1 MEAAASPPQEPL
13 QSSACTP
20 TTDSVP
26 NSAVEDLSL
35 PLSKDST
42 GDDNSKPI
50 TIVQKNKTTKKKVKK
65 RRVLPG
71 GSDLLSYSSPYCSS
85 SSSSSFPATRLVL
98 KRRSPRLLLGAAR
111 RSEGNVAAIAL
122 PFGMSVAA
130 LVALV
135 LETKDPARGR
145 ISVDHLS
152 MICTSAIRESL
163 VNVFGDKCDC
173 FMNNFEKSFGS
184 TLRTLRAIND
194 SYVEKG
200 GQHFSNLKVEGSAS
214 PTSLYKERC
223 MSNSGRE
230 DFQSEAFLQTFA
242 CRDLINTSDEI
253 RENTLTDSGN
263 QEFALHGQTNQL
275 ACILPSVSGSVIG
288 QSMVSTVQKS
298 VAEHTRSNDLK
309 TLELG
314 LTMERLKLKE
324 TQLALNLDL
333 NHLERSKLAM
343 GMSKA
348 SFKAEKFKTQ
358 LEDMRHA
365 ELLRKCVDCL
375 VTGLLFM
382 SASLLYGAY
391 VFSYKRITDATESC
405 TSSPQESKSWWIPKP
420 MASFNSG
427 LHILRCQV
435 QVVSRMLFGVLMIV
449 TIACLLLQRS
459 ATTKQIMPVTFMLL
473 LLGLACGFAGKL
485 CVDTLGGSG
494 YHWLLYWEIL
504 CLLHFICNVC
514 TSSLFLIL
522 HGPVNVSQ
530 GTKGNVIL
538 PYRIRRFLFYTIL
551 LLFLPLLCGL
561 VPFASLGEWKDHF
574 SLQVNDYLYP
584 GD

>member
-1 MEAAASPPQEPL
+1 MEAAPSPPQEPL
-13 QSSACTP
+13 QSSACAPTIDLVPTP
-20 TTDSVP
+20 
-26 NSAVEDLSL
+26 AVEDLSL
-35 PLSKDST
+35 PLSKDSS
-42 GDDNSKPI
+42 GDENSKPI
-50 TIVQKNKTTKKKVKK
+50 TIVQKNKTRKKKIKK
-65 RRVLPG
+65 RRVFRG
-71 GSDLLSYSSPYCSS
+71 GSDLLSNSSSACSS
-85 SSSSSFPATRLVL
+85 SSSSSFPAARLVL
-98 KRRSPRLLLGAAR
+98 KRRSPRPLFGAAR
-111 RSEGNVAAIAL
+111 RREGNVAAIAL

-135 LETKDPARGR
+135 LETKDPAGGR
-145 ISVDHLS
+145 LSVDHLS
-152 MICTSAIRESL
+152 MICTLAVRESL

-194 SYVEKG
+194 SYLEKG

-214 PTSLYKERC
+214 PTSFNKEGC
-223 MSNSGRE
+223 MSNSARE
-230 DFQSEAFLQTFA
+230 DFQSEAFMQTFA
-242 CRDLINTSDEI
+242 CRDLLNTSDEI
-253 RENTLTDSGN
+253 RENMLTDSGN
-263 QEFALHGQTNQL
+263 QEFSLHGQTNQL
-275 ACILPSVSGSVIG
+275 ANILPSISGSVIG
-288 QSMVSTVQKS
+288 QSMVSTIQKS

-309 TLELG
+309 TFELS
-314 LTMERLKLKE
+314 LAMEKLKLKE
-324 TQLALNLDL
+324 TELALNLDL

-343 GMSKA
+343 GISKA
-348 SFKAEKFKTQ
+348 SFKAEKFKSQ

-365 ELLRKCVDCL
+365 ELLRKCIDCL

-382 SASLLYGAY
+382 SASLIYGAY

-420 MASFNSG
+420 VASFNSG

-449 TIACLLLQRS
+449 IIACLLLQRS

-494 YHWLLYWEIL
+494 YHWLLYWETL
-504 CLLHFICNVC
+504 CLLHFISNVC
-514 TSSLFLIL
+514 TSSLFGIL

-538 PYRIRRFLFYTIL
+538 PYWIRRFLFYATL

-574 SLQVNDYLYP
+574 SLRVNDYLFP

>member
-13 QSSACTP
+13 QSSACAP
-20 TTDSVP
+20 TIDSVP

-50 TIVQKNKTTKKKVKK
+50 TMVQKNKTTKKKIKK
-65 RRVLPG
+65 RRVFPG
-71 GSDLLSYSSPYCSS
+71 GSDLLSYSSSSCSS

-214 PTSLYKERC
+214 PTSLYKEGC

-242 CRDLINTSDEI
+242 CQDLINTSDEI

-275 ACILPSVSGSVIG
+275 ACILPSISGSVIG
-288 QSMVSTVQKS
+288 QSMVSTIQKS
-298 VAEHTRSNDLK
+298 VTEHTRSNDLK

-333 NHLERSKLAM
+333 NHLEQSKLAM

-405 TSSPQESKSWWIPKP
+405 TPSPQESKSWWIPKP

-427 LHILRCQV
+427 LHILRCQF
-435 QVVSRMLFGVLMIV
+435 QVVSRMLFGILMIV

-494 YHWLLYWEIL
+494 YHWLLYWETL
-504 CLLHFICNVC
+504 CLLHFISNVC

-538 PYRIRRFLFYTIL
+538 PYWIRRFLFYTIL

-574 SLQVNDYLYP
+574 SLRVNDYLFP